1 MFRFHSFRQHKFL
14 EHLAL
19 SWGHGAELQGL
30 MGWWGRPTFPGII
43 ENYTIPGQ
51 QVIHHYPLYVEI
63 FQTLFWQ
70 NRDRITLSLL
80 PRKHPWL

>member
-1 MFRFHSFRQHKFL
+1 MFRFHSFRQHRFL

-30 MGWWGRPTFPGII
+30 MGWWGRPTFPRII

-51 QVIHHYPLYVEI
+51 QVIQKNEVCHSFHAWGRGVPNI
-63 FQTLFWQ
+63 
-70 NRDRITLSLL
+70 
-80 PRKHPWL
+80 RKG

>member
-51 QVIHHYPLYVEI
+51 QVIQKNEVCHPFHTWGRGGPKHQE
-63 FQTLFWQ
+63 
-70 NRDRITLSLL
+70 RLSQVS
-80 PRKHPWL
+80 